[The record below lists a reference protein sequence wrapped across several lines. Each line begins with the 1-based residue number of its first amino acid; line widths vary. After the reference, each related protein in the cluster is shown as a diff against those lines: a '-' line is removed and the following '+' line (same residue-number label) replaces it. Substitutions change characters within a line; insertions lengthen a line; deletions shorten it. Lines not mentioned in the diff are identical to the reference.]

1 MSSPLLYHGPTSFD
15 EALVEAHKIGRL
27 LCPPVGEGG
36 LKKDEARD
44 LVELLSYPPIGDALG
59 VVVIG
64 PMDICLPASG
74 DVLLKTLEDGSD
86 KHNRIILWA
95 HDLGEV
101 RPTVKSRCLPIW
113 CGGDFIIEDELSDL
127 SERLYQAFLDRD
139 LFEITS
145 TVLDSKSKESEVL
158 RAFVDLLSEDISK
171 HLDFWESI
179 RPLCGRRKMTSAQF
193 MEPFIKR
200 CL

>member
-15 EALVEAHKIGRL
+15 EALIEAHKIGRL

-59 VVVIG
+59 SVVIG
-64 PMDICLPASG
+64 PMDLCLPASG

-86 KHNRIILWA
+86 KHNRILLWA
-95 HDLGEV
+95 YDLGEV
-101 RPTVKSRCLPIW
+101 RPTVKSRCLPVW
-113 CGGDFIIEDELSDL
+113 CGGAVTVDDDLSDL
-127 SERLYQAFLDRD
+127 SERLYRAFLDRD
-139 LFEITS
+139 LFEVTS
-145 TVLDSKSKESEVL
+145 IASEAKSKEAEVL
-158 RAFVDLLSEDISK
+158 RHFVDFLSDDISK
-171 HLDFWESI
+171 HLDFWEGL
-179 RPLCGRRKMTSAQF
+179 RHLCGYRRLTPAQF
-193 MEPFIKR
+193 LEPFIKR